1 MYLKKVIM
9 LPPFYSMVILISF
22 KVVACLRL
30 LGIGNVLL
38 FLKGFLSNTTWD
50 HLLYLSLVI
59 FEMTHPYKMALL

>member
-1 MYLKKVIM
+1 M
-9 LPPFYSMVILISF
+9 LLTPLCRMVILISF

-30 LGIGNVLL
+30 FGIGNVLL